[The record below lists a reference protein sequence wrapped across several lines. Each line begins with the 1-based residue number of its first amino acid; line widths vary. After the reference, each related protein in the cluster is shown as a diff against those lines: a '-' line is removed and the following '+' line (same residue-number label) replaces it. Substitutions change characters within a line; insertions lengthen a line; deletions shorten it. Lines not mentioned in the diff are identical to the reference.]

1 MYWNKWLS
9 ETLKRAIV
17 GSQLWCRQ
25 MKQRINWSREF
36 LLLLRSSF
44 KQKISFPL
52 FWREIE
58 KSGRIRWK
66 ISILPK
72 PEKLWLKDEDWGGGG
87 CWKSWRQ
94 LWLGVKKKSA
104 GRDSKRVSLR
114 NINQHQ
120 TLGLFGANVLN
131 SIQWIWPDFKL
142 EIIWMRHV
150 YMYLFISPFTKRS
163 KRNYRLLPPWDKW

>member
-72 PEKLWLKDEDWGGGG
+72 PEKLWLKDEDWGGGVVG
-87 CWKSWRQ
+87 K
-94 LWLGVKKKSA
+94 A
-104 GRDSKRVSLR
+104 GGSCDWELLR

>member
-72 PEKLWLKDEDWGGGG
+72 PEKLWLKDEDWCGGGG
-87 CWKSWRQ
+87 LLEKLEAAVIGSSEKISR
-94 LWLGVKKKSA
+94 K
-104 GRDSKRVSLR
+104 RFSKRVSLR

-150 YMYLFISPFTKRS
+150 YMYLFISPF
-163 KRNYRLLPPWDKW
+163 N

>member
-87 CWKSWRQ
+87 LLEKLEAAVIGSSEKISR
-94 LWLGVKKKSA
+94 K
-104 GRDSKRVSLR
+104 RFSKRVSLR

-150 YMYLFISPFTKRS
+150 YMYLFISPFT
-163 KRNYRLLPPWDKW
+163 